1 VLLQFYPSSSITLAY
16 SVIEASIAISQII
29 AAPVAAGLLQL
40 SGVWGL
46 AGEAHRG
53 LCCTAQSLPQP
64 ESPGQR
70 HQFAYMGQGRGGQPR
85 GGMGIVQDAPAADN
99 QATVRANAAPLL
111 FNVYVESERVCE

>member
-1 VLLQFYPSSSITLAY
+1 LPANLFTDAPARAVLLQFYPSSSITLAY

-53 LCCTAQSLPQP
+53 RGAQ
-64 ESPGQR
+64 EGN
-70 HQFAYMGQGRGGQPR
+70 QGVAQWQCR
-85 GGMGIVQDAPAADN
+85 DN
-99 QATVRANAAPLL
+99 LQLA
-111 FNVYVESERVCE
+111 